1 MAKVTKINENF
12 SLNYSSREADSG
24 DTIMD
29 CNISFDTPKDDNV
42 IVARLNT
49 WLKAIG
55 RENIVVEL
63 KGGK

>member
-1 MAKVTKINENF
+1 MAKTVKINESF
-12 SLNYSSREADSG
+12 SLNFSSREADSG
-24 DTIMD
+24 DTVAD
-29 CNISFDTPKDDNV
+29 VDVRFENPKDDNV

-49 WLKAIG
+49 WLKAIN